1 MSDAAVGR
9 GLVKSVSSG
18 DTLIVRAIGGGAAPT
33 GPCLPRAAPAAGAP
47 FKAFVPAA
55 EFSLTLAHL
64 QAPRLARANSEV
76 GDDAGAWPSREVRAM
91 PPPRAAAAAYRA
103 PRARA
108 LALALRAPLARARA
122 RLAVLPAPAAGAA
135 RDAHRPGRQ
144 VQDRLQ
150 GAAACPSP
158 RRSAR
163 ASRARL
169 ATAATPS
176 PSLSPPRAPCHAQRS
191 SEKGE
196 RSYAAVWLD
205 GASESVNAVVARAG
219 WAKVILSRDD
229 KRCDVSGPRR
239 RRARARTPRRA
250 VRLPLARVVSAPR
263 PDCNALSPSFNAQD
277 YETLVELSKAA
288 EAAKVGIFSPEAAP
302 RKLVWALPAESAPA
316 VAAALGSCQ
325 VRRSHAPPPTRSC
338 ARARASPPTPA
349 RVLRPPFSRPPPA
362 RRPWSKP

>member
-1 MSDAAVGR
+1 MSSDAAVGR
-9 GLVKSVSSG
+9 GLVKAVSSG

-76 GDDAGAWPSREVRAM
+76 GDDAGAWPARE
-91 PPPRAAAAAYRA
+91 
-103 PRARA
+103 
-108 LALALRAPLARARA
+108 ALREMLI
-122 RLAVLPAPAAGAA
+122 G
-135 RDAHRPGRQ
+135 Q
-144 VQDRLQ
+144 VVKFKIVYK
-150 GAAACPSP
+150 
-158 RRSAR
+158 
-163 ASRARL
+163 
-169 ATAATPS
+169 
-176 PSLSPPRAPCHAQRS
+176 RS

-219 WAKVILSRDD
+219 WAKVIPSRDD
-229 KRCDVSGPRR
+229 KRCD
-239 RRARARTPRRA
+239 
-250 VRLPLARVVSAPR
+250 
-263 PDCNALSPSFNAQD
+263 D
-277 YETLVELSKAA
+277 YETLVELTKAA

-325 VRRSHAPPPTRSC
+325 AVVEAVINGGLLRVTVVNAEPILCLQFSLAGVAAPRVPAGGAPASPPPATPLAAKVRLVP
-338 ARARASPPTPA
+338 RASPA
-349 RVLRPPFSRPPPA
+349 PP
-362 RRPWSKP
+362 RRPS